1 MNMFWEVHSI
11 GVMYIVKASLLYQ
24 RDEEHDGLLTTPI
37 IIKSGGDLNNHYR
50 EKYKKVEVQLVSHRG
65 SA

>member
-50 EKYKKVEVQLVSHRG
+50 EKYKK
-65 SA
+65 